1 MTLPRPACVILDNAN
16 AVRHLRDELARLAE
30 RSGAASSIVQH
41 PDWLLFE
48 LESRDGAATPYVVV
62 ASGDNG
68 KPIGYAPFV
77 VEYHHARIAV
87 GDRRVPIYQGRALR
101 LLGAGVVSSP
111 QDRPAAEAAIAEALK
126 RDRSIHVLRIRETEL
141 PNTLANAVSTGSAHF
156 TTVQANLLDQIN
168 WTIEPQESLHAY
180 LASLGSK
187 RRNDLTRRL
196 RNVYKKLGETAQ
208 LRIVD
213 TPEQIDDY
221 CALMNQVYARSWHA
235 EAVAIDWTL
244 PTRRALFR
252 QLASEHRLIGHLL
265 MLGDQ
270 PIAYVH
276 GYRLGG
282 RYLLDDTGYDEAF
295 AVHGVGSALV
305 FQAVQ
310 DLLERYPGEVIDF
323 GYGDNQYKRVL
334 ANRQVPCGAL
344 YMVRGVGARLRF
356 GMIAPLRW
364 TYRGVRRVMRRD

>member
-1 MTLPRPACVILDNAN
+1 MTLPRPACVILDHAD

-30 RSGAASSIVQH
+30 RPGAASSIVQH

-48 LESRDGAATPYVVV
+48 LESREGAATPYVVV

-87 GDRRVPIYQGRALR
+87 GDRRVPIYQGRTLR
-101 LLGAGVVSSP
+101 LLGAGVVASP
-111 QDRPAAEAAIAEALK
+111 HDRPAAEASIAEALK

-141 PNTLANAVSTGSAHF
+141 PNTLANAVSMGRAHF

-168 WTIEPQESLHAY
+168 WTIEPQESLDAY
-180 LASLGSK
+180 LAGLGSK

-196 RNVYKKLGETAQ
+196 RNVYKKLGEQAQ
-208 LRIVD
+208 LRVVD
-213 TPEQIDDY
+213 TPEQVDEY
-221 CALMNQVYARSWHA
+221 CTLMNQVYARSWHA

-244 PTRRALFR
+244 PARRALFR
-252 QLASEHRLIGHLL
+252 QLASERCLIGHLL

-276 GYRLGG
+276 GYRLAG

-295 AVHGVGSALV
+295 AAHGVGSALV

-310 DLLERYPGEVIDF
+310 DLLARYPGEVIDF

-334 ANRQVPCGAL
+334 ANRQVSCGAL
-344 YMVRGVGARLRF
+344 YMVRGVEARARF

-364 TYRGVRRVMRRD
+364 VYRGMRRVMRRE